1 MSQSFPDLVLRER
14 RPPRPP
20 AAPEQPPRRTKRQT
34 AAVLGAVPLFS
45 GLPRRA
51 LERLAGETDELVFRP
66 GQRVV
71 EEGLL
76 GETLFVVLSGEGK
89 VLRKGRALA
98 FVRPGDFF
106 GELSALD
113 GGPRTATVVAETPL
127 EVLRLFRRTLFALV
141 HDEPQLALKLMDGIV
156 RRVREID
163 RRLES

>member
-14 RPPRPP
+14 RPRRAP
-20 AAPEQPPRRTKRQT
+20 AAPTQPPRRTKRQT
-34 AAVLGAVPLFS
+34 AAVLGGVPLFS

-51 LERLAGETDELVFRP
+51 LERLAGEADELVFRP
-66 GQRVV
+66 GQKVV

-76 GETLFVVLSGEGK
+76 GETVFVVLSGEGK
-89 VLRKGRALA
+89 VIRKGRTLA
-98 FVRPGDFF
+98 RVRPGDFF

-113 GGPRTATVVAETPL
+113 GGPRTATVIAETPL
-127 EVLRLFRRTLFALV
+127 EVLRLFRRTLFALLRE
-141 HDEPQLALKLMDGIV
+141 EPQLALKLIDGIV

>member
-14 RPPRPP
+14 RAGRPP
-20 AAPEQPPRRTKRQT
+20 AAPEQPPRRTRRQT
-34 AAVLGAVPLFS
+34 ATVLGGVPLFS

-51 LERLAGETDELVFRP
+51 LERLAGEADELTFRP
-66 GQRVV
+66 GQVVV

-89 VLRKGRALA
+89 VVRKGRTVGRVL
-98 FVRPGDFF
+98 PGDFF

-113 GGPRTATVVAETPL
+113 GGPRTATIVAETPL
-127 EVLRLFRRTLFALV
+127 EVLRLFRRTLFKLLR
-141 HDEPQLALKLMDGIV
+141 DEPQLALKLMDGIV
-156 RRVREID
+156 RRVRELD